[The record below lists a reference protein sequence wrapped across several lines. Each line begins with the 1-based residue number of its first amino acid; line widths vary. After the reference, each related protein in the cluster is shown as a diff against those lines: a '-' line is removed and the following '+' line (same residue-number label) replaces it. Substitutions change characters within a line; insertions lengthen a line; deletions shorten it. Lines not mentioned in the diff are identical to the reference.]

1 MLVPHLHLGGRC
13 EEAIELYIK
22 AFDATVD
29 TVLYSRDMGGGEG
42 IGHAEM
48 HIHGQRVMLNDRF
61 GNTRN
66 SVDSAIQIV
75 MIFNNTD
82 ELKKSYSIIQ
92 EGSTAIDD
100 MCETFYSPCVVVF
113 VDKFGVQWC
122 FMVDENPGG

>member
-1 MLVPHLHLGGRC
+1 
-13 EEAIELYIK
+13 
-22 AFDATVD
+22 
-29 TVLYSRDMGGGEG
+29 
-42 IGHAEM
+42 
-48 HIHGQRVMLNDRF
+48 MLNDRF

-92 EGSTAIDD
+92 EGSTTIDD